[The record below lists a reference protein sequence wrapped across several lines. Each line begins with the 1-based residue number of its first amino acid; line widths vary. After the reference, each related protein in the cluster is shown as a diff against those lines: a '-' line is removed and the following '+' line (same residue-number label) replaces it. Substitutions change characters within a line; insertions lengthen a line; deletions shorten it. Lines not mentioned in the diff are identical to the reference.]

1 MQAATEPRSAAA
13 GCTSCLA
20 RCSVVA
26 VLATLRFEP
35 IAQQLGKLA
44 SPALLFPPEVLAE
57 LRRGDTDHEQVLAPA
72 LREFLS
78 HYGAVVGAGRL
89 LLGAPPF
96 ERLARLHDE
105 LEKLYAP
112 SGPPK
117 SPVYDSHF
125 IQHVLGE
132 IPQGLA
138 GETPYT
144 VLARLSSG
152 DPAREA
158 LRALADGL
166 ARSHG
171 EVYRVTGASEDEAVV
186 RPLRRGEPFALRLT
200 APVLREG
207 DLILA
212 HAVPFGG
219 WLYLPDRPYL
229 LQASEDDWLA
239 YFERVAPAR
248 AATEAAAKPS
258 GGKAP
263 LTSKQLAR
271 RRKQQKEKDLA
282 AAPEQLA
289 IRHLRHGSSDRFWL
303 DFILAAYAGERN
315 GVVRLAGV
323 PDRPDTLPHAGG

>member
-1 MQAATEPRSAAA
+1 VP
-13 GCTSCLA
+13 
-20 RCSVVA
+20 
-26 VLATLRFEP
+26 TLRFEP

-44 SPALLFPPEVLAE
+44 SPALLFPSEVLTQLRDGEAE
-57 LRRGDTDHEQVLAPA
+57 HELDLAPA
-72 LREFLS
+72 VRQLLS

-96 ERLARLHDE
+96 ERLSRLHDE

-112 SGPPK
+112 SGPPR
-117 SPVYDSHF
+117 SPVYDSCF
-125 IQHVLGE
+125 MQHVLGE

-158 LRALADGL
+158 LQALADSL

-171 EVYRVTGASEDEAVV
+171 EVYRVTVASQDRAEV
-186 RPLRRGEPFALRLT
+186 RPIRGGEPFALQLV

-219 WLYLPDRPYL
+219 SFYLPDRPYL
-229 LQASEDDWLA
+229 LQASEGDWLA
-239 YFERVAPAR
+239 YFERVAGAR
-248 AATEAAAKPS
+248 PATEAATGKPS
-258 GGKAP
+258 GARSP

-271 RRKQQKEKDLA
+271 RRKQQKEKAFALTPD
-282 AAPEQLA
+282 QVV

-323 PDRPDTLPHAGG
+323 PDRPETLPHAEG